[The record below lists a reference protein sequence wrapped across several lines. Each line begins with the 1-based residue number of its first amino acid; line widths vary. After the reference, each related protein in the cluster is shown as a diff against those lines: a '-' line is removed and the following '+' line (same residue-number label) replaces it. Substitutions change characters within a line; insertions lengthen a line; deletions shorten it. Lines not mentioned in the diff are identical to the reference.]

1 MKRIRKSLQTLLVKP
16 AGPDCNMV
24 CDYCFYRGK
33 GSLFHE
39 SPSLRMSQGVQ
50 KEMIRQAMKQ
60 SANQIVFIWQGGE
73 PMLMGLD
80 FYRKC
85 VELQQRFGCGQSV
98 GNGLQTNGLL
108 IDDEWVDFL
117 KSYNWLVGLSLDGP
131 QHVHDH
137 YRRTQGG
144 KGTWKRGVA
153 AAERMLAADLAVNAL
168 TVVNDH
174 SVQFPDE
181 IYTFHKD
188 LGLSHMQF
196 IPCVE
201 TDHDDPSRTLSFSV
215 SPESYGRFLCRLFD
229 LWMDDFSGL
238 VPATSV
244 RLFES
249 LFHAYIDQPSPECTL
264 LGECGTYL
272 VVEHNGDVYSCD
284 FFVQPEWRLGNV
296 KDSGLSRL
304 LNTRKQSVFGQRKS
318 NLADECT
325 RCQWL
330 SLCRGG
336 CPKDRLG
343 QTRRAPSYLCSGYK
357 MFFEYSDQ
365 RFRELAD
372 RWKRQYAPPAA
383 HATHQTEKHPPGGMV
398 DGKVGRNQLC
408 PCGSGKKYK
417 RCCGA

>member
-1 MKRIRKSLQTLLVKP
+1 MKGIQKPLQTLLVKP
-16 AGPDCNMV
+16 AGPDCNMA
-24 CDYCFYRGK
+24 CDYCFYQGK
-33 GSLFHE
+33 ASLFHE
-39 SPSLRMSQGVQ
+39 SPSLRMSQGVL

-60 SANQIVFIWQGGE
+60 SANQIIFNWQGGE
-73 PMLMGLD
+73 PTLMGLD

-85 VELQQRFGCGQSV
+85 VELQQRFGRGQSV

-108 IDDEWVDFL
+108 IDDEWVYFL

-144 KGTWKRGVA
+144 NGTWERGVA

-168 TVVNDH
+168 IVVNDY

-181 IYTFHKD
+181 IYSFHKN
-188 LGLSHMQF
+188 LGFSHMQF

-201 TDHDDPSRTLSFSV
+201 TDNDDPSRALSFSV
-215 SPESYGRFLCRLFD
+215 PAESYGRFLCRLFD
-229 LWMDDFSGL
+229 LWMDDFTGL

-249 LFHAYIDQPSPECTL
+249 LFHAYIDQPPPECTL

-296 KDSGLSRL
+296 KDSGLSEM
-304 LNTRKQSVFGQRKS
+304 LNAGKQCEFGHRKADLS
-318 NLADECT
+318 DECT
-325 RCQWL
+325 ACRWI

-336 CPKDRLG
+336 CPKDRLLHKAG
-343 QTRRAPSYLCSGYK
+343 KAVNYLCPAYR
-357 MFFEYSDQ
+357 MFFEYSDE
-365 RFRELAD
+365 RFRSLAMA
-372 RWKRQYAPPAA
+372 WKRE
-383 HATHQTEKHPPGGMV
+383 HAQSQAGGQSAGEKL
-398 DGKVGRNQLC
+398 GRNQPC